1 MSSAA
6 SAAAAPIAEE
16 SLPPASLVDALPD
29 HVLLELLPYVGLDNT
44 FFALTC
50 VCTKTK
56 EMCDF
61 EASPVA
67 KEMVTVAKKL
77 FEEGM
82 DQRWGDKGV
91 HENKDEAQKKIEASA
106 RLGYRPA
113 LGEMKHWGGHGWC
126 FGITYW
132 WLACLSR
139 DSSPWT
145 HACLGFALTEDDRE
159 SVDDVQKVL
168 QRAGVALLEGKR
180 FVSSL
185 VSLHTLYSHVLSRER
200 DPDPP
205 TRFFVPLSRPGAA
218 DAGNGFAM
226 ELMFSRLGYGYPRQR
241 NIDEARAWQYLVRAA
256 DEARN
261 GGARYAIHEYYE
273 DGHDRFGVVQDRAK
287 ALSYL
292 ELGAHENGDLS
303 CISKLKFMGLWN
315 EAADNPIP
323 NEAEENVWE
332 AAEQVEAGWEEEG
345 GEEEEEEE
353 EDEEEEEEEYEKE
366 VEDDSE
372 EDHEDSDEEGEY
384 EEHSF
389 AWTGGE
395 SMQVEWDE
403 EE

>member
-256 DEARN
+256 DEGRN

-292 ELGAHENGDLS
+292 ELGATENGDAS
-303 CISKLKFMGLWN
+303 CIWELKNRGLWDDSGLIVASDD
-315 EAADNPIP
+315 E
-323 NEAEENVWE
+323 V
-332 AAEQVEAGWEEEG
+332 EEEDEE
-345 GEEEEEEE
+345 GEEEEEQ
-353 EDEEEEEEEYEKE
+353 EEEEE
-366 VEDDSE
+366 DSE
-372 EDHEDSDEEGEY
+372 EETDEDH
-384 EEHSF
+384 
-389 AWTGGE
+389 GE
-395 SMQVEWDE
+395 SPGE
-403 EE
+403 EESTSLSS